1 VSTGHRV
8 DRLPADGSQGEG
20 EITVNVFYSAPE
32 WITLPLFTAGF
43 VALSLLLIVAVRSI
57 TRRTVTDSAQ
67 WDRVLGYTS
76 SSFSAFFGIL
86 LALVAVSVYANYV
99 DAHQSSADEASQISA
114 LYRSAGGLPQP
125 LREEMRTAVTDYVH
139 TVIDEDWPAQRKD
152 RVPDA
157 SASGVDD
164 IEQVL
169 DAFDP
174 TTLQAHAR
182 YSQLLATFD
191 DFVEARSAR
200 IDATTLHLPIMFWIV
215 IWIGAII
222 NALLIAMIDVKS
234 QRMHLIMGGLLAV
247 FVAMVMFVTAEMDHP
262 YAGWIAVGPGDF
274 ERLLDTFGR
283 P

>member
-1 VSTGHRV
+1 
-8 DRLPADGSQGEG
+8 
-20 EITVNVFYSAPE
+20 VNLFYSAPE
-32 WITLPLFTAGF
+32 WITLSVFTVGF
-43 VALSLLLIVAVRSI
+43 VGVSLLLIIVVRSV
-57 TRRTVTDSAQ
+57 TRRVVTDSTQ

-99 DAHQSSADEASQISA
+99 DAHQSSAQEVSRISA
-114 LYRSAGGLPQP
+114 LYRTADGLPEP
-125 LREEMRTAVTDYVH
+125 LRDEMRGALTDYVH
-139 TVIDEDWPAQRKD
+139 TVIDDDWPAQRQDK
-152 RVPDA
+152 VPDA
-157 SASGVDD
+157 SSAGLDEV
-164 IEQVL
+164 EQVL

-182 YSQLLATFD
+182 YTQMLATFD
-191 DFVEARSAR
+191 EFVEARSAR
-200 IDATTLHLPIMFWIV
+200 IDATTLHLPDMFWFV

-222 NALLIAMIDVKS
+222 NALLIAMIDAKS
-234 QRMHLIMGGLLAV
+234 RGMHLVMGGLLAV

>member
-1 VSTGHRV
+1 MN
-8 DRLPADGSQGEG
+8 L
-20 EITVNVFYSAPE
+20 FYSAPE
-32 WITLPLFTAGF
+32 WITLPVFAAGF
-43 VALSLLLIVAVRSI
+43 VALSLLSIIAVRSI
-57 TRRTVTDSAQ
+57 TRRRITDSEQ

-99 DAHQSSADEASQISA
+99 DAHGSSAEEASRISA
-114 LYRSAGGLPQP
+114 LYRSAAGLPEP
-125 LREEMRTAVTDYVH
+125 LRDEMRATLTDYVH
-139 TVIDEDWPAQRKD
+139 TVIDDDWPAQRQD
-152 RVPDA
+152 DVPDA
-157 SASGVDD
+157 SAAGVD
-164 IEQVL
+164 EVERVL

-182 YSQLLATFD
+182 YTQLLATFD

-200 IDATTLHLPIMFWIV
+200 IDATTLHLPVMFWFV
-215 IWIGAII
+215 IWVGAII

-234 QRMHLIMGGLLAV
+234 QRMHLLMGGLLAV